1 MIELRTS
8 SVIYPLQ
15 SNVSPQ
21 AIKVELGT
29 LTVYSY
35 FMNFSTGL
43 CLKDTFIFLMIKKF
57 LFNKI
62 TFV

>member
-15 SNVSPQ
+15 SNVSPK

-29 LTVYSY
+29 RTVYSY

-43 CLKDTFIFLMIKKF
+43 SLKDTFIILMIKKF